1 MYKQPRIL
9 LSDFHDTFR
18 VLAAGDV
25 CIYEIYTYMNVVN
38 LFNVSEKN
46 DHT

>member
-25 CIYEIYTYMNVVN
+25 CIYEIYTYI
-38 LFNVSEKN
+38 
-46 DHT
+46 